1 MNPPIVINAFK
12 RPESLRRLLKSLS
25 VADVPENVD
34 LIFSLEGGASG
45 EVKSLA
51 KAFIW
56 PFGQKQIIEHEK
68 PFGLVGH
75 YYYCGSLSKT
85 YGAIIYLEDDLFVGT
100 GFYRYALQLLTFYT
114 DDEIAGFSLNSLWF
128 NGYLHTPFI
137 PIDDGNP
144 CFFLQ
149 VPWYQGQIYTA
160 QQWSLFETWLSDYT
174 GVIPSD
180 LMIHD
185 YFRNF
190 PDDDW
195 FPIKTQYLIETNR
208 YYCFPRVSHCVNF
221 GDSGTHFKKKTT
233 FFQTNLAMATSY
245 SLALV
250 PFQNCL
256 AVYDS
261 FHELLPNRLKRMAPH
276 LDEFDFTVDMN
287 GLKKISLIKTPYLLT
302 NRNSKSSLR
311 SFGLEMRPQELNVIY
326 EINGHFFNL
335 CKTGDLTIQADSFTL
350 FNYYYRFRLKRKTTI
365 KLIVQLIKSLFRN

>member
-12 RPESLRRLLKSLS
+12 RPESLERLLNSLS
-25 VADVPENVD
+25 AANIPENVN
-34 LIFSLEGGASG
+34 LIFSLEGGATP
-45 EVKSLA
+45 EVKALA
-51 KAFIW
+51 KSYTW
-56 PFGQKQIIEHEK
+56 LHGQKQIIEHEN
-68 PFGLVGH
+68 PFGLIGH

-85 YGAIIYLEDDLFVGT
+85 YGAIIYLEDDLFAGA
-100 GFYRYALQLLTFYT
+100 GFYHYALQLLTYYS

-128 NGYLHTPFI
+128 NGYLHTPFT

-160 QQWSLFETWLSDYT
+160 RQWSLFETWLAGYT

-190 PDDDW
+190 PNDDW

-208 YYCFPRVSHCVNF
+208 YYCFPRISHCINF
-221 GDSGTHFKKKTT
+221 GDKGTHFKKKTD
-233 FFQTNLAMATSY
+233 FFQANLAMASTNRFSFI
-245 SLALV
+245 

-256 AVYDS
+256 SVYDS
-261 FHELLPNRLKRMAPH
+261 FHEILPDRLKRMVPDLATY
-276 LDEFDFTVDMN
+276 DFTVDLN
-287 GLKKISLIKTPYLLT
+287 GLKKISHIKTPLLLT
-302 NRNSKSSLR
+302 NRKVLSSLR

-326 EINGHFFNL
+326 AIDGSFFKL
-335 CKTGDLTIQADSFTL
+335 SKISDIVGEADSTL
-350 FNYYYRFRLKRKTTI
+350 LFKYHYRIRLNRKSII
-365 KLIVQLIKSLFRN
+365 KLIVRLIKSLY